1 MPENA
6 IELLIVDQVIKTEQ
20 VKWRELAIL
29 QPENFKKF
37 ADRNYEKLKRSINR
51 NGFSDPFKVW
61 EEKKKLWVIDGVH
74 RILTMKRMET
84 EGWKIP
90 DTFTANFIKCK
101 NKDAAFEKI
110 LIYSSSYTEITQ
122 EGLYKALTDTKI
134 ELPELELTIALP
146 SFDMKAFGEKY
157 FNDGSDF
164 QENIAKQKIKN
175 KFQLSYAFTSEER
188 EVVLKAIK
196 LAGSVYKT
204 DNSNQALFK
213 ICQSYLST

>member
-6 IELLIVDQVIKTEQ
+6 TNLLIVDQIIKTEK
-20 VKWRELAIL
+20 VKWRELTIL
-29 QPENFKKF
+29 QPENFKRF
-37 ADRNYEKLKRSINR
+37 ADKNYEKLKRSINR

-61 EEKKKLWVIDGVH
+61 QEKDTVWVIDGVH

-84 EGWKIP
+84 QGWEIP
-90 DTFTANFIKCK
+90 DTFTANFVKCRD
-101 NKDAAFEKI
+101 KDNAFEKV
-110 LIYSSSYTEITQ
+110 LIYSSTYTEITQ
-122 EGLYKALTDTKI
+122 DGLFKALADTKI

-157 FNDGSDF
+157 FKADF
-164 QENIAKQKIKN
+164 QENISKQKIKD